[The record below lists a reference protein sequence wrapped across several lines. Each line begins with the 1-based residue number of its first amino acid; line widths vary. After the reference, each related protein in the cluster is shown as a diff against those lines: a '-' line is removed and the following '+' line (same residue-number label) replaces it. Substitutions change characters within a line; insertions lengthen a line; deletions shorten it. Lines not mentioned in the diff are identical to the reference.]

1 MHGGYDAPAMAEP
14 DPPIPVLEALIALA
28 QVQLT
33 EAWAEVRDQ
42 NTYALALAAL
52 GIAVIGIVAA
62 IRARSATTGGCR
74 SPASPSS
81 IVALLG
87 TRRARA
93 RLGPDPVSF
102 YETFGTTSTQDAL
115 AQLLAN
121 LVAARTKDVPSV
133 LRRQRIALL
142 AVGGLFAITAV
153 YSTLLLV

>member
-1 MHGGYDAPAMAEP
+1 MTEP
-14 DPPIPVLEALIALA
+14 DPPIPILTALIALA
-28 QVQLT
+28 QVQLA

-62 IRARSATTGGCR
+62 VQTQLGGDWWV
-74 SPASPSS
+74 PIPGLAVTS

-102 YETFGTTSTQDAL
+102 YEAFATTSTQDAL
-115 AQLLAN
+115 AQLLAK
-121 LVAARTKDVPSV
+121 LVTARTKDVPSV

-142 AVGGLFAITAV
+142 AVAGLFAITAI
-153 YSTLLLV
+153 YSTLLLGVE